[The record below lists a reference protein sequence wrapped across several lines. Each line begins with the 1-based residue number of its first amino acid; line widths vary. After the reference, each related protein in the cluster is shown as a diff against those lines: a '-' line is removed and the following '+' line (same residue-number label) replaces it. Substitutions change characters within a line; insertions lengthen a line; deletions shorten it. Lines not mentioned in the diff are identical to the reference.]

1 MSVKVK
7 DQRPKVEDEENL
19 LGEDSTSK
27 KELNCKHQKE
37 TEVFSGSYN
46 KAYKSYHIPVFSI
59 VLFLSVAMC
68 CLTVIY
74 CI

>member
-46 KAYKSYHIPVFSI
+46 KAIQKHIEI
-59 VLFLSVAMC
+59 
-68 CLTVIY
+68 TVKQHTATHRKATMMKTGIM
-74 CI
+74 

>member
-7 DQRPKVEDEENL
+7 DQRPKVENEENL
-19 LGEDSTSK
+19 SGEDSTSK

-46 KAYKSYHIPVFSI
+46 KAIQKHIEI
-59 VLFLSVAMC
+59 
-68 CLTVIY
+68 TVKQHIATHRKATMMKTG
-74 CI
+74 IM